1 MSGASKIPKFRE
13 FNFRPDEQDDDI
25 YRLYILISVTQKISK
40 KIKAKVVEIVAEL
53 IKRVVQKEY
62 NIEFR

>member
-1 MSGASKIPKFRE
+1 MVI
-13 FNFRPDEQDDDI
+13 
-25 YRLYILISVTQKISK
+25 
-40 KIKAKVVEIVAEL
+40 IKAQVVEIVAEL

>member
-1 MSGASKIPKFRE
+1 MVI
-13 FNFRPDEQDDDI
+13 
-25 YRLYILISVTQKISK
+25 
-40 KIKAKVVEIVAEL
+40 IKAKVVEFVAEL

>member
-1 MSGASKIPKFRE
+1 MVI
-13 FNFRPDEQDDDI
+13 N
-25 YRLYILISVTQKISK
+25 
-40 KIKAKVVEIVAEL
+40 KAKVVEIVAEL

>member
-1 MSGASKIPKFRE
+1 MVI
-13 FNFRPDEQDDDI
+13 
-25 YRLYILISVTQKISK
+25 
-40 KIKAKVVEIVAEL
+40 IKAKVVEIVVEL